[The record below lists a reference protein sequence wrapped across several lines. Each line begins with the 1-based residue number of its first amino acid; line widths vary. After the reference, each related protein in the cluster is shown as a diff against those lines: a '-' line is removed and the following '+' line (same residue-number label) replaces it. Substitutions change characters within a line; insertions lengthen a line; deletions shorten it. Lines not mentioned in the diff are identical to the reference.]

1 MIGFI
6 MLFLTLIA
14 DALLIT
20 LFNNPGYSEV
30 VYPVCMFG
38 LVFIIL
44 SYMSLVMPEWLI
56 KRIKRKQ
63 GL

>member
-1 MIGFI
+1 
-6 MLFLTLIA
+6 MLFLILIT
-14 DALLIT
+14 DTLLIT

-38 LVFIIL
+38 LVFINL

>member
-6 MLFLTLIA
+6 MLFIIMIT
-14 DALLIT
+14 DTLLIT

>member
-6 MLFLTLIA
+6 MLFLILIT
-14 DALLIT
+14 DTLLIT

-38 LVFIIL
+38 LVFIII
-44 SYMSLVMPEWLI
+44 SYMSFVMSEWLI